1 MSCVG
6 VIDLV
11 DGQLTI
17 QGVAGDEKTTVV
29 AAPAAPAATPARTA
43 P

>member
-1 MSCVG
+1 MVSYLVVGRNTMSCVG

-17 QGVAGDEKTTVV
+17 QGAARDEDHRDRRE
-29 AAPAAPAATPARTA
+29 A
-43 P
+43 

>member
-17 QGVAGDEKTTVV
+17 QGVAGDEKTTVWL
-29 AAPAAPAATPARTA
+29 ARGRRTSGGEA
-43 P
+43 

>member
-1 MSCVG
+1 

-29 AAPAAPAATPARTA
+29 SSRASHVRW
-43 P
+43 